1 MTKFRLV
8 FSTSGVSNA
17 VSGSTTPTA
26 AEEPAGEETPGDT
39 LRPVPCPVCGI
50 AIASQDLAAHYAYEL
65 ATLDSNPLV
74 LPGGS
79 ERSRRSA
86 AVAALGKLNERAKAP
101 ALDEHEKAG
110 VLHKIRGERVKR
122 AAGRGRLIGAARKRQ
137 RNSHGLFDDVA
148 GADTSICFICG
159 MPLPN
164 DSESINAHI
173 DNCLANGPPNGGSAV
188 ADLGVSALGHA
199 GIDLAATTSDPP
211 RTSTPASEP
220 WLEYSFNGQT
230 RIRATALLE
239 GNFEASG
246 FSVHKRTDV
255 DTDEDIDIDDDGTAE
270 FGAAQF
276 GEEDIQPYLD
286 IEGEEDDEDL
296 LVAALEASAQTGR
309 QPAPDESAEEPPVDA
324 EALAAAATEA
334 AMAKFDASA
343 ALLPGET
350 RLIIE
355 SLKARVRSLESSSA
369 SVPKCLICLEPYTE
383 PLASTGC
390 WHVHCQACWLHTLA
404 SKRLCPQ
411 CQKITA
417 PSDLRRIY
425 L

>member
-110 VLHKIRGERVKR
+110 VGLEC
-122 AAGRGRLIGAARKRQ
+122 
-137 RNSHGLFDDVA
+137 HGLFDDVA